1 MVYLLAIF
9 SDESWV
15 HHTAEEMARVMKGH
29 KELED
34 EMRARGAFRGGA
46 GLSPS
51 DAAVTVRFGS
61 GKPPLLTDGPFAETK
76 ELLGGFYL
84 VEAETREEAIDY
96 ARRIPGVASRA
107 IEVRPVMIYSAP

>member
-15 HHTAEEMARVMKGH
+15 HQTAEETARVMKGH
-29 KELED
+29 RDLED
-34 EMRARGAFRGGA
+34 EMRARNAFRGGA

-51 DAAVTVRFGS
+51 EAAVTVRFRG
-61 GKPPLLTDGPFAETK
+61 GTPVVTDGPFVETK

-84 VEAETREEAIDY
+84 VEAETREEAVAY
-96 ARRIPGVASRA
+96 AQRIPGIASRA
-107 IEVRPVMIYSAP
+107 IEVRPVMIYAAP

>member
-1 MVYLLAIF
+1 MRRVVMVYLLAIF

-34 EMRARGAFRGGA
+34 EMRARNAFRGGA

-51 DAAVTVRFGS
+51 NAAVTVRFRG
-61 GKPPLLTDGPFAETK
+61 GKPLVTDGPFAETK

-84 VEAETREEAIDY
+84 VEPATRDEA
-96 ARRIPGVASRA
+96 AAS
-107 IEVRPVMIYSAP
+107 P

>member
-15 HHTAEEMARVMKGH
+15 HQTPDQMARVMKGH
-29 KELED
+29 QELEN
-34 EMRARGAFRGGA
+34 EMRARDAFRGGA

-51 DAAVTVRFGS
+51 DAAVTVRFRG
-61 GKPPLLTDGPFAETK
+61 GTPMVTDGPFAETK

-84 VEAETREEAIDY
+84 VEAETREEAIAY
-96 ARRIPGVASRA
+96 AQRIPGVENRA

>member
-15 HHTAEEMARVMKGH
+15 HQAPEEMARVMEGH
-29 KELED
+29 RELE
-34 EMRARGAFRGGA
+34 EAMRARGAYRGGA
-46 GLSPS
+46 GLAPS
-51 DAAVTVRFGS
+51 DAAVTVRFHGGTS
-61 GKPPLLTDGPFAETK
+61 MVTDGPFAETK

-84 VEAETREEAIDY
+84 VEAETRDEAVAY
-96 ARRIPGVASRA
+96 AQRIPGVAGRA